1 MHPSW
6 EPPEG
11 MLHYELLVKRV
22 NQRYP
27 FYFWGRSDDAQTYD
41 KYRALAY

>member
-1 MHPSW
+1 MV
-6 EPPEG
+6 E
-11 MLHYELLVKRV
+11 RV

-27 FYFWGRSDDAQTYD
+27 FYFHGRSDDREAYD